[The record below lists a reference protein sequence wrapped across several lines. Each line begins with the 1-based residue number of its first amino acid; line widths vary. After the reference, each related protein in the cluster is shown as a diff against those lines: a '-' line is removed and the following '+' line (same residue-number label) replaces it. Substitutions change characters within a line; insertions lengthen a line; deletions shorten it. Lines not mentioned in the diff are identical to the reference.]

1 MNDKL
6 AELRVEYETAGLD
19 RSMMSAEPIQQF
31 DVWMSEAIDAGIWQP
46 NAMILA
52 TADLHGRPSSRAV
65 LLKGFDDRGFSFYTN
80 LESQKGVE
88 LRSNPVASLCF
99 LWMDLH
105 RQVRIDGS
113 VELVGDQESDAYF
126 SSRPVEAQLAAA
138 ASPQSQPIANRET
151 LKELVADL
159 ADSVGDNAVERPS
172 HWGGIRVRPRRVEFW
187 QGRAH
192 RLHDRL
198 VYARQDGRWTLE
210 RLAP

>member
-31 DVWMSEAIDAGIWQP
+31 DVWMSEAIDAGISQP

-65 LLKGFDDRGFSFYTN
+65 LLKDFDDRGFSFYTN
-80 LESQKGVE
+80 LKSQKGVE

-105 RQVRIDGS
+105 RQLRIDGS
-113 VELVGDQESDAYF
+113 VELVGDKESDAYF

-198 VYARQDGRWTLE
+198 VYARHDGRWTLE